1 MSDVSN
7 LKQNTKK
14 EKTIFKGFIFGL
26 VALIP
31 SIVAYIL
38 ADSLTMLSGVI
49 RSTSETISI
58 FLSWLIVRRI
68 KHYDKE
74 MFNYGLGKFE
84 DLVSIVV
91 SFAMFFSVY
100 IIASGAIERLQ
111 SPESIGTVGALI
123 GIAIS
128 LTAGSINIHLWHQNY
143 KLCKKEFS
151 SVLQSQWH
159 LFRSKAFA
167 NATVSSTLILSL
179 LFRKYD
185 WSLFFDP
192 FGSFIISGFILFS
205 AFKIIRN
212 SIFGLLDQT
221 LEESLQ
227 FVILKVLAD
236 NFDNFKFFNGI
247 RSRRSGGE
255 VYIDI
260 ALDFNEDEVISRV
273 EEIVN
278 SIKASLENRIANSH
292 VAVVLGTF

>member
-1 MSDVSN
+1 MADASN
-7 LKQNTKK
+7 LRPNTAK

-26 VALIP
+26 AALIP
-31 SIVAYIL
+31 SVVAYIL
-38 ADSLTMLSGVI
+38 ADSLTMLSGII

-58 FLSWLIVRRI
+58 FLSWIVVRRI
-68 KHYDKE
+68 KNYEKE
-74 MFNYGLGKFE
+74 TFNYGLGKFE

-91 SFAMFFSVY
+91 SFAMFLSVY
-100 IIASGAIERLQ
+100 IIASGAIGRLQ

-128 LTAGSINIHLWHQNY
+128 LTAGTINIHLWRQNY
-143 KLCKKEFS
+143 MLCKKEFS
-151 SVLQSQWH
+151 SVLQSQWR

-167 NATVSSTLILSL
+167 NATVSTTLILSL
-179 LFRKYD
+179 LFRNFD
-185 WSLFFDP
+185 WSLYVDP
-192 FGSFIISGFILFS
+192 FGSFVISGFILFS
-205 AFKIIRN
+205 AFKIIRS

-227 FVILKVLAD
+227 FVILKVLAENYD
-236 NFDNFKFFNGI
+236 DYKFFNGI

-260 ALDFNEDEVISRV
+260 ALDFSEDKTVAGV
-273 EEIVN
+273 EETVN
-278 SIKASLENRIANSH
+278 SIKASLESRIANSH